1 MSGGAFIMNG
11 ADDFAAHKSE
21 DKKFLSSN
29 MLGVKLSAASRIE
42 II

>member
-1 MSGGAFIMNG
+1 MSAGAFIMNG

-29 MLGVKLSAASRIE
+29 LFGVKLSDVS
-42 II
+42 